1 MTQDQPQT
9 PEPNQPQPTESPIEP
24 ALDSTDNAELSDVKL
39 TDNTSETDVPLT
51 DATLSNLPSEESQLK
66 STDFR
71 SETSLESGKNA
82 GENLA
87 DDSVDSAIEQT
98 VVEPPAQSSV
108 KDTPSENLVVNKA
121 QSQAEADSAPA
132 RSSSAPAPA
141 PNKAAS
147 FLRLVGQLWGIVLP
161 ILVIVL
167 RWAWQVIL
175 VTLKWTREAWKV
187 ILPKIRAILPA
198 GWRKLPDWALTT
210 VAVGL
215 LIFVFWLT
223 AQLFLP
229 GKAPA
234 TAIDRPS
241 PTINAPAPQQP
252 AEPVP
257 DPDLIANI
265 QTQVAEVTDA
275 YAEGLIQAVQANF
288 RDNLLTVKVGDEWST
303 LGSETQ
309 SRLANELLKRSHK
322 LDFDNLE
329 ITNAEGER
337 LARSPVVG
345 SKMLIYERLAESKLS
360 NSQIEQVLN

>member
-9 PEPNQPQPTESPIEP
+9 PEPNQPQPTGSPIEP
-24 ALDSTDNAELSDVKL
+24 ALDSSDNAESPNVELTDNAPL
-39 TDNTSETDVPLT
+39 TDVPLT
-51 DATLSNLPSEESQLK
+51 DAVLPNLPPEESQLQ
-66 STDFR
+66 STDF
-71 SETSLESGKNA
+71 SIEASLESVEGSV
-82 GENLA
+82 EDLVE
-87 DDSVDSAIEQT
+87 DSLTDSA
-98 VVEPPAQSSV
+98 
-108 KDTPSENLVVNKA
+108 
-121 QSQAEADSAPA
+121 ADSAEEKAVATPEQSA
-132 RSSSAPAPA
+132 VGESSASVKQVKSQAKAAPA
-141 PNKAAS
+141 NSPAARPSPNKAAA

-175 VTLKWTREAWKV
+175 VTLKWIREAWKV
-187 ILPKIRAILPA
+187 ILPKIRTLLPA
-198 GWRKLPDWALTT
+198 GWRQLPDWALTT

-215 LIFVFWLT
+215 LVFVFWLT
-223 AQLFLP
+223 AQLLLP

-234 TAIDRPS
+234 TAIDRTPA
-241 PTINAPAPQQP
+241 PINAPAPQQP
-252 AEPVP
+252 TEPIP

-288 RDNLLTVKVGDEWST
+288 RDDLLTVKVGDAWST
-303 LGSETQ
+303 LGSENQ

-322 LDFDNLE
+322 LDFDSLE

-345 SKMLIYERLAESKLS
+345 SKMVIYERLAK
-360 NSQIEQVLN
+360 